1 MGRTTTRIHG
11 DEAVW
16 RGSDLAKDQKTHS
29 LGTGMNE
36 LWGTKET
43 LEKPNG
49 AGRGVRSQTEAP
61 DRTKTHRGS
70 ERLDCGLR
78 LEQNGNSVPNRE
90 HALALVALEAI
101 FAAQHQR
108 LTADG
113 AGEYFQKLG

>member
-1 MGRTTTRIHG
+1 MGRTTPRIHG

-90 HALALVALEAI
+90 HALAQIGRARVGRECRSRWAP
-101 FAAQHQR
+101 
-108 LTADG
+108 
-113 AGEYFQKLG
+113 Y